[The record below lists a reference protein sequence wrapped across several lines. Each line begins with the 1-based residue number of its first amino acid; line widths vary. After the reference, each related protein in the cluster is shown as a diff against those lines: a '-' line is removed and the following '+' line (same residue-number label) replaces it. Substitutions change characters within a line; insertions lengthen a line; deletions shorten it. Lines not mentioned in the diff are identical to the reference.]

1 MNFSSSPSPFLPQ
14 RPPPSSPGFSQ
25 ILGTVILTLAFVLG
39 FPGNLF
45 VVWTVLC
52 RVTRRSVTCLLVL
65 NLAAADAL
73 VLLSAPFF
81 MRYVIGGR
89 GWEFGPA
96 FCKLVHY
103 LCSVNM
109 YASIFL
115 IAAMSLDRFLAVSRP
130 FLSQWLRT
138 KRSLL
143 KILLVIWSLAFL
155 FAIPMPFFRRE
166 QMPLEEKEL
175 NPFSFEQRKIQGAM
189 MEVFKI
195 LTLTNTLSTVQ
206 KPGPEGTAGNRVDV
220 GQRGDTSSHRE
231 WQRYG
236 MGNLV
241 MLLRQNHLDPLR
253 PDLTKVF
260 PKEGLFY
267 CILFHSDPKHM
278 VFQYLMETIFGFLI
292 PFSIIIFCY
301 SQIGSRLQGAKFN
314 KRRRSGRL
322 ILLIVA
328 AFAVFW
334 MPYHIVNLIQVS
346 SALAWEESLKEALL
360 NAAKTARPNVTAFA
374 FFSSSIN
381 PILYVFAGSSHIRS
395 AGLNFMAKMFEGTH
409 SEGSGSSR
417 VSRST
422 KISRNDSLD
431 FENLPE
437 MKPLST

>member
-1 MNFSSSPSPFLPQ
+1 MNFSTFPSPSLPP
-14 RPPPSSPGFSQ
+14 PPPSSPLGFSQ
-25 ILGTVILTLAFVLG
+25 ILGTAILSLAFVLG

-52 RVTRRSVTCLLVL
+52 RVAHRSVTCLLVL

-81 MRYVIGGR
+81 IRYVVGGQ

-115 IAAMSLDRFLAVSRP
+115 IAGMSLDRFLAVSRP
-130 FLSQWLRT
+130 FLSQQLRT
-138 KRSLL
+138 KRALL

-155 FAIPMPFFRRE
+155 FAIPMPFYRR
-166 QMPLEEKEL
+166 
-175 NPFSFEQRKIQGAM
+175 
-189 MEVFKI
+189 
-195 LTLTNTLSTVQ
+195 
-206 KPGPEGTAGNRVDV
+206 
-220 GQRGDTSSHRE
+220 
-231 WQRYG
+231 
-236 MGNLV
+236 
-241 MLLRQNHLDPLR
+241 
-253 PDLTKVF
+253 VF
-260 PKEGLFY
+260 PKGGLFY
-267 CILFHSDPKHM
+267 CIPFHSDPKHV
-278 VFQYLMETIFGFLI
+278 VFQYLMETLFGFLI
-292 PFSIIIFCY
+292 PFTVIIFCY
-301 SQIGSRLQGAKFN
+301 SQVGSHLQGAKFN

-322 ILLIVA
+322 ILLIMA

-346 SALAWEESLKEALL
+346 SALAGDESLKNALL
-360 NAAKTARPNVTAFA
+360 GVAKTGRPNVTAFA

-395 AGLNFMAKMFEGTH
+395 AGFNFMAKMFEGSH

-417 VSRST
+417 VFRST
-422 KISRNDSLD
+422 KMTRNESLV
-431 FENLPE
+431 EKLPE
-437 MKPLST
+437 IKTLQT

>member
-1 MNFSSSPSPFLPQ
+1 QDQHQTMNFSSSPSPSLPP
-14 RPPPSSPGFSQ
+14 RPPPSSSLGFSQ

-52 RVTRRSVTCLLVL
+52 RVARRSVTCLLVL

-89 GWEFGPA
+89 GWEFGSA
-96 FCKLVHY
+96 FCKLIHY

-115 IAAMSLDRFLAVSRP
+115 IATMSLDRFLAVSRP
-130 FLSQWLRT
+130 FLSQRLRT

-143 KILLVIWSLAFL
+143 KFLLAIWSLAFL
-155 FAIPMPFFRRE
+155 FAIPMPFYRRVFR
-166 QMPLEEKEL
+166 K
-175 NPFSFEQRKIQGAM
+175 G
-189 MEVFKI
+189 
-195 LTLTNTLSTVQ
+195 
-206 KPGPEGTAGNRVDV
+206 
-220 GQRGDTSSHRE
+220 
-231 WQRYG
+231 
-236 MGNLV
+236 
-241 MLLRQNHLDPLR
+241 
-253 PDLTKVF
+253 
-260 PKEGLFY
+260 GLFY
-267 CILFHSDPKHM
+267 CIPFHSDPNHM
-278 VFQYLMETIFGFLI
+278 IFQYLMETLFGFLI
-292 PFSIIIFCY
+292 PFAIIIFCY
-301 SQIGSRLQGAKFN
+301 SQVGCRLQGAKFN

-322 ILLIVA
+322 ILLIVV

-346 SALAWEESLKEALL
+346 GALAGEESLKKALL
-360 NAAKTARPNVTAFA
+360 DAAKTARPNVTAFA

-395 AGLNFMAKMFEGTH
+395 TGLNFMAKMFEGTH
-409 SEGSGSSR
+409 SGGSGSSR

-422 KISRNDSLD
+422 KTSRNYSLD
-431 FENLPE
+431 VENLPE
-437 MKPLST
+437 MKPLPT

>member
-155 FAIPMPFFRRE
+155 FAIPMPFFRR
-166 QMPLEEKEL
+166 
-175 NPFSFEQRKIQGAM
+175 
-189 MEVFKI
+189 
-195 LTLTNTLSTVQ
+195 
-206 KPGPEGTAGNRVDV
+206 
-220 GQRGDTSSHRE
+220 
-231 WQRYG
+231 
-236 MGNLV
+236 
-241 MLLRQNHLDPLR
+241 
-253 PDLTKVF
+253 VF